1 MSGPGVR
8 LHQVEP
14 MCEWKRTLTSHA
26 VRDSGSVRPDS
37 SGDVGY
43 EERSPDAQ
51 EVKEVGSLT
60 ALTEN
65 ETHQS
70 YTRDDGERLD
80 EVPDNEVSGD
90 RAPHGSR
97 EAGGGKPGD
106 EAYSGEK
113 CVLEERAHERRYALS
128 NGSRLSCGRN
138 TSRRKAVEWQTKR
151 LAGEA
156 TQLVPTCERPA
167 ASSAC

>member
-1 MSGPGVR
+1 VPGVSLLQRGTCGVKVRKRVNPLALILGQVSRQERMSGPGVR

-43 EERSPDAQ
+43 EERSPDTQ
-51 EVKEVGSLT
+51 EVKEIGRLT
-60 ALTEN
+60 ALSEN
-65 ETHQS
+65 ETNQS

-113 CVLEERAHERRYALS
+113 CVLE
-128 NGSRLSCGRN
+128 
-138 TSRRKAVEWQTKR
+138 
-151 LAGEA
+151 
-156 TQLVPTCERPA
+156 
-167 ASSAC
+167 